1 MNGRLKDHELN
12 QPLIKN
18 KFPGPRQFPHFRTF
32 TPSIFHYMRKLI
44 LLGTA
49 CTLLLA
55 SSFSSTAQ
63 KKDFSYDQLFKNA
76 ATNTSKPLPM
86 IRGWV
91 DDEHYIELQKDAEG
105 KTVFL
110 AVEVKTG
117 KSKPYTGPVP
127 AEPRQQAVPAI
138 GISDARNI
146 TTSPDGKWVA
156 YTRKD
161 NNLYAMDLATKT
173 VTQITKDGSETILNG
188 YASWVYYEE
197 ILGRASRYK
206 AFWWSPDSKRICYM
220 RFDDEKVPVFPIYVL
235 DGQNGYL
242 ENERY
247 PKSGEKNPEVKVG
260 IATIENG
267 TTVWADFNPK
277 DDQYFGAPFWTPEGQ
292 LWVQWMNRGQDHLNI
307 YNIDFATGAKKE
319 VYAEE
324 QKTWIDLDEGSRI
337 EFLSAGKG
345 FILKSD
351 KDGWENLY
359 YHDATGK
366 LINQITT
373 GTLWGTSI
381 TKIDEKAKLIYFRAR
396 KENSARFDFYKVGL
410 DGKGLTRLSFGDFS
424 HDQINLSPNG
434 KYFITTYSNL
444 STPTTMALADA
455 KGKVIRE
462 LGDSK
467 GSDFD
472 AYALPK
478 TELVRVKS
486 GDGVFDLP
494 VTITYPVNFDPN
506 KKYPVLISI
515 YGGPNAGTVYDR
527 WRPAGGATQWWAQ
540 EGIIQVAFDNRS
552 SGHFGKVGLNYI
564 HRQLGKW
571 EIEDYM
577 TCGKWLRKQGWVD
590 TTKVAMTGGSFGGYM
605 TCMAL
610 TYGADVFTHGVANA
624 SVTDWQF
631 YDTHYTERF
640 MDTPQENP
648 EGYKNTAV
656 ITYAEKYKGLLR
668 IVHGTSDDNVHMQN
682 SLTLIDK
689 LENLGKHFELMVYP
703 GERHGI
709 GGNNMNKGQHNR
721 NEAYAFWYQYLLGK
735 PMPAVFTS
743 SSPNSGRRG
752 F

>member
-1 MNGRLKDHELN
+1 
-12 QPLIKN
+12 
-18 KFPGPRQFPHFRTF
+18 
-32 TPSIFHYMRKLI
+32 MRKLI
-44 LLGTA
+44 LSGIA
-49 CTLLLA
+49 CLLLLA
-55 SSFSSTAQ
+55 AALSSTAQ
-63 KKDFSYDQLFKNA
+63 KNFTYDQLFKNA
-76 ATNTSKPLPM
+76 ASNTTKPLPV

-91 DDEHYIELQKDAEG
+91 DDEHYIELQKDTAG
-105 KTVFL
+105 KTVFFS
-110 AVEVKTG
+110 VDVKTG
-117 KSKPYTGPVP
+117 KSQLYTGAVP
-127 AEPRQQAVPAI
+127 AEPRQQTVPSI
-138 GISDARNI
+138 GVSDARNI

-161 NNLYAMDLATKT
+161 NNLYAMDLASKE
-173 VTQITKDGSETILNG
+173 VVQITKDGSETILNG

-197 ILGRASRYK
+197 ILGRGSRYK

-220 RFDDEKVPVFPIYVL
+220 RFDDAQVPVFPIYVL
-235 DGQNGYL
+235 DGQDGYL

-247 PKSGEKNPEVKVG
+247 PKAGEKNPEVKVG
-260 IATIENG
+260 IANVATG
-267 TTVWADFNPK
+267 ATVWADFNPK
-277 DDQYFGAPFWTPEGQ
+277 DDQYFGTPFWTPEGQ
-292 LWVQWMNRGQDHLNI
+292 LWVQWMNRGQDNLKI
-307 YNIDFATGAKKE
+307 YTINFANGTKKE
-319 VYAEE
+319 VYDEK
-324 QKTWIDLDEGSRI
+324 QQTWVDLDEAARI
-337 EFLSAGKG
+337 EFLGAGKG

-366 LINQITT
+366 LINQVTT
-373 GTLWGTSI
+373 GNFWGTSI
-381 TKIDEKAKLIYFRAR
+381 TKVDEKAKLIYFRAR

-410 DGKGLTRLSFGDFS
+410 DGKGLTRLSFGEYS
-424 HDQINLSPNG
+424 HDQVNLSPNG

-444 STPTTMALADA
+444 STPATMALADA
-455 KGKVIRE
+455 KGKVIRT

-478 TELVRVKS
+478 SELVRVKS

-494 VTITYPVNFDPN
+494 MIITYPVNFDPN

-527 WRPAGGATQWWAQ
+527 WRSSGISQWWAQ

-552 SGHFGKVGLNYI
+552 SGHFGKAGLNYI

-577 TCGKWLRKQGWVD
+577 SCGKWLRKQAWVD

-624 SVTDWQF
+624 SVTDWHF

-648 EGYKNTAV
+648 EGYKNTAAMA
-656 ITYAEKYKGLLR
+656 YAEKYKGLLR

-689 LENLGKHFELMVYP
+689 MQNLGKHFEFMVYP

-709 GGNNMNKGQHNR
+709 GANNMKKGQHNR
-721 NEAYAFWYQYLLGK
+721 NEAYAFWYQNLLGK
-735 PMPAVFTS
+735 PLPAVFTGTTTA
-743 SSPNSGRRG
+743 PAQRG